1 MLVSH
6 EEYVYVYSMCMCM
19 QRDTC
24 IGSGE
29 MVALTSSGISNAF
42 AFLMNCFVF
51 FFSPVLEI
59 LLPCVYLQNGQIFPF
74 RLWTTIHQE
83 IFTLL
88 NFCEFCDLRLSR
100 KNFSRKNLC
109 RQLVGA
115 VIVGRGILLS

>member
-51 FFSPVLEI
+51 FSLRFWRFYSLVFIFKMAKFFLSDYG
-59 LLPCVYLQNGQIFPF
+59 LPY
-74 RLWTTIHQE
+74 T
-83 IFTLL
+83 
-88 NFCEFCDLRLSR
+88 R
-100 KNFSRKNLC
+100 KFSRC
-109 RQLVGA
+109 
-115 VIVGRGILLS
+115 